1 MLGQRS
7 WVTCCSTVQCTY
19 SICARTMQESPKL
32 YSKRLNSHGRQ
43 NTLPI
48 WVYYLSMSPTNST
61 NTDRSHHIHSTALE
75 WPKIRWRCKIRNN
88 DNNINITYCC
98 VHCPWLKSPKC
109 TQMKEAVFSIHF
121 VNIDIDSFLLNNWG
135 WCAGSGIESKLSI
148 ASRMFW
154 TFSKSLL
161 NHFIYS
167 TVDEWFKQKN
177 IQIKVLNYK
186 SWQY

>member
-1 MLGQRS
+1 MVKGGGRRLFYQVEPNWTLPCSTPCQYHGWGMLGQRS

-61 NTDRSHHIHSTALE
+61 NTDRSHHLHSTALE

-109 TQMKEAVFSIHF
+109 TKMKEAVLLFSIHF
-121 VNIDIDSFLLNNWG
+121 VNIDIDSFLLLMIFN
-135 WCAGSGIESKLSI
+135 SDQIVK
-148 ASRMFW
+148 
-154 TFSKSLL
+154 TFK
-161 NHFIYS
+161 
-167 TVDEWFKQKN
+167 
-177 IQIKVLNYK
+177 
-186 SWQY
+186 